1 MSNLENLDKTY
12 IKNFLEFIILDLLD
26 EKVQQG
32 FTIATEIHEGYM
44 ILISPN
50 TIYRLLGDMM
60 DDELIEKKE
69 KIYYITERGRE
80 ALKIFT
86 EKLGESNLTP
96 EGENLV
102 NK

>member
-86 EKLGESNLTP
+86 EKLGKSNLTF
-96 EGENLV
+96 EGEKLV
-102 NK
+102 DK